1 MEFVWNLHGGIF
13 YYAVRHHVYQIK
25 MPVPLMSKVE
35 FAVDNFLAGAKTVYP
50 KLLLINQPK
59 GKTSAKRSASKP

>member
-35 FAVDNFLAGAKTVYP
+35 FAVDNFLAGSKAVYP
-50 KLLLINQPK
+50 KLMGATKPK
-59 GKTSAKRSASKP
+59 RRLKAA